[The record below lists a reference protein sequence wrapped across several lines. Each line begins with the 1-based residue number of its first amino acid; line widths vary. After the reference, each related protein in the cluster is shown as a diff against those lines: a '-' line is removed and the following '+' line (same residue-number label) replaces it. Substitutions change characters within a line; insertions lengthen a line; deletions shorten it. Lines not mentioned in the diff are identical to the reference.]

1 MLSSLIRLTLLGWN
15 GSFVG
20 KKRKEVWRASPL
32 CILWAVWRQGI
43 EFAFEDNIL
52 SIQRLKSSF
61 VCFIWPETEKFIK
74 DGPLTLIGFI
84 DWLASH

>member
-1 MLSSLIRLTLLGWN
+1 MDH
-15 GSFVG
+15 
-20 KKRKEVWRASPL
+20 
-32 CILWAVWRQGI
+32 LWAKSEKKFGEQAPYVFYGRCGRQGI

-61 VCFIWPETEKFIK
+61 VCFIWPGTEKFIK

-84 DWLASH
+84 DWLTSH